1 MYYAGIDV
9 SKYKHDCF
17 IQTDFGD
24 VINAGFSFANTACG
38 FGVLQAELEKYGRG
52 NIRIGLEA
60 TGNYGINLK
69 LFLESAG
76 FDFMEINPLL
86 IKEHI
91 KSMTL
96 RKTKTDRLDAR
107 AIADYVA
114 SKANRSADGY
124 RSHPTGFYPKFALKQ
139 LTRLRNCLQ
148 NHLNQTKHPANTT
161 TAIKVTASFS

>member
-1 MYYAGIDV
+1 MYYVGIDV

-24 VINAGFSFANTACG
+24 VINVGFSFANNAEG
-38 FGVLQAELEKYGRG
+38 FGVLQAELEKYGHG
-52 NIRIGLEA
+52 NVRIGLEA

-69 LFLESAG
+69 LFLERAG

-96 RKTKTDRLDAR
+96 RKTKTDKLDAR
-107 AIADYVA
+107 AI
-114 SKANRSADGY
+114 
-124 RSHPTGFYPKFALKQ
+124 HPPKQ
-139 LTRLRNCLQ
+139 
-148 NHLNQTKHPANTT
+148 
-161 TAIKVTASFS
+161 

>member
-24 VINAGFSFANTACG
+24 VIHAGFSFTNTAEG

-69 LFLESAG
+69 LFLERIG

-86 IKEHI
+86 IKEHV
-91 KSMTL
+91 KSLTL
-96 RKTKTDRLDAR
+96 RKTKTDKLDAR
-107 AIADYVA
+107 TIADYVA
-114 SKANRSADGY
+114 SKAYKPHQAN
-124 RSHPTGFYPKFALKQ
+124 FYPKFALKQ
-139 LTRLRNCLQ
+139 LTRLRSSLGCGM
-148 NHLNQTKHPANTT
+148 K
-161 TAIKVTASFS
+161 